1 MPRAFLIS
9 RKKTDDSFEQLV
21 RASDTLEEEDN
32 IKATLSVP
40 ENDPPATTPS
50 NQYELDSSELDDD
63 DDDDDDDDTRLQI
76 NEDEDEDG
84 MSEAASVSSQSRNSR
99 SYPSSAASSPRSC
112 AASSPRSLDSFSDS
126 LTLKSTS
133 PSTKSEHFDPAYDHL
148 YNLTQLAEVSL
159 AYFNQ
164 SSSLNRKSVICNTK
178 DVSDTPTS
186 QNHTNN
192 ESFEC
197 RDCGKNYSTSS
208 NLARHR
214 QIHRSPNDTKAR
226 TCPQCGKLYVSMP
239 AYSMHLRTHNQICQ
253 CPHCSKCFSRPW
265 LLQGHIRTHTGEKP
279 FKCKVC
285 DKAFA
290 DKSNLRAH
298 IQTHSKI
305 KPFVCE
311 KCGKAFALKSYLY
324 KHEDSSCLKSNMTPT
339 AYDSSSHLNKYTLV
353 V

>member
-9 RKKTDDSFEQLV
+9 RKKSDVIDQLV
-21 RASDTLEEEDN
+21 SASNRLDEGDKLVSVHINTDPDNSHIPDVSHLPANSHLPGVSDYASD
-32 IKATLSVP
+32 
-40 ENDPPATTPS
+40 
-50 NQYELDSSELDDD
+50 SSDLDDD
-63 DDDDDDDDTRLQI
+63 DDDPRLQI
-76 NEDEDEDG
+76 NEDEAE
-84 MSEAASVSSQSRNSR
+84 MSDPVSTSSQS
-99 SYPSSAASSPRSC
+99 SSEPVAS
-112 AASSPRSLDSFSDS
+112 
-126 LTLKSTS
+126 
-133 PSTKSEHFDPAYDHL
+133 FDPAYDHL

-164 SSSLNRKSVICNTK
+164 SNSFNRKSVICNTK
-178 DVSDTPTS
+178 DVDTSTA
-186 QNHTNN
+186 NNNNN
-192 ESFEC
+192 ESFQC
-197 RDCGKNYSTSS
+197 RDCGKHYSTSS

-214 QIHRSPNDTKAR
+214 QIHRSPDDTKAR

-253 CPHCSKCFSRPW
+253 CPHCSKSFSRPW

-298 IQTHSKI
+298 IQTHSKV

-324 KHEDSSCLKSNMTPT
+324 KHEDSSCLKS
-339 AYDSSSHLNKYTLV
+339 YDSSSSSHLNKFTTIV

>member
-9 RKKTDDSFEQLV
+9 RKKVDDSFEQLV
-21 RASDTLEEEDN
+21 KASDTLEEEDT
-32 IKATLSVP
+32 IKATFSHP
-40 ENDPPATTPS
+40 SNDPPATPPS
-50 NQYELDSSELDDD
+50 NQYDLDSSDLDDD
-63 DDDDDDDDTRLQI
+63 DDDPRLQI
-76 NEDEDEDG
+76 NEDDDA
-84 MSEAASVSSQSRNSR
+84 MSDPAASNSSHASSR
-99 SYPSSAASSPRSC
+99 SYQSSAASSPRSFT
-112 AASSPRSLDSFSDS
+112 ASSPRSLSSFSDS
-126 LTLKSTS
+126 LTLKSAS

-164 SSSLNRKSVICNTK
+164 SSSYNRKSVICNTK

-186 QNHTNN
+186 QQQNNN

-324 KHEDSSCLKSNMTPT
+324 KHEDSSCLKSNMAPN
-339 AYDSSSHLNKYTLV
+339 AYDDNSSSHLNKHTLV